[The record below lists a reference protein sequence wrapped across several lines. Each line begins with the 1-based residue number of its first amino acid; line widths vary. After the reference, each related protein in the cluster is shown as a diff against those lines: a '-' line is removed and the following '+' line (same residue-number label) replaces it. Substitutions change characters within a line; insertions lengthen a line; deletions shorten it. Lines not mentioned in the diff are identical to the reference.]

1 MQETSR
7 YKLAAFFLKI
17 QTGVYILAKI
27 IPSLDSGL
35 TFTPFIF
42 NIFESDHCRAVGT
55 KTLRGGG
62 QGTIPPAMIISN
74 NGSSRSLY
82 ILAFKISMFV
92 LKKWRNCDRLEKQR
106 KKKDKIMVFG
116 IIGTRDTCV
125 ELSRY
130 QAIDLLN

>member
-42 NIFESDHCRAVGT
+42 NIFES
-55 KTLRGGG
+55 GGV

>member
-55 KTLRGGG
+55 KTQRGGG
-62 QGTIPPAMIISN
+62 AGDDPPRN
-74 NGSSRSLY
+74 DY
-82 ILAFKISMFV
+82 FK
-92 LKKWRNCDRLEKQR
+92 
-106 KKKDKIMVFG
+106 
-116 IIGTRDTCV
+116 
-125 ELSRY
+125 
-130 QAIDLLN
+130 